1 MKMGFKNIIRDYF
14 TFNRR
19 ERNGIFVLLSIIL
32 ILILYLS
39 FSDLFFSKEKIDFSK
54 FDKEITQF
62 EAEQKRIG
70 DSVSL
75 QKNYFVS
82 ENSPQL
88 DSAERFIFNPNNLR
102 EEDWKRLGLSDK
114 QIHVIKNYES
124 KGGKFTSKEDVK
136 KMYCITPQL
145 YASLESYIQIPQ
157 ENKSEISNSK
167 STTLYKF
174 KDDKVIVELNSA
186 DTTELQKIK
195 GIGSS
200 FAKRI
205 IKFRD
210 MIGGFVRKEQLLE
223 VFGFDEEKLDVIS
236 SQIIIDISFVKKI
249 NINSASVEDLRKHPY
264 MNKKAAVAIYMHRV
278 NNGDFKSVQ
287 EIKELNFVNDS
298 LYTKIVSYLKVE

>member
-39 FSDLFFSKEKIDFSK
+39 FSDFFFSKEKIDFSK

-75 QKNYFVS
+75 QKNYFS
-82 ENSPQL
+82 SGNNPQL
-88 DSAERFIFNPNNLR
+88 DSAERFIFNPNNLG

-124 KGGKFTSKEDVK
+124 KRGKFTSKEDVK

-157 ENKSEISNSK
+157 ENKSEISNS
-167 STTLYKF
+167 
-174 KDDKVIVELNSA
+174 
-186 DTTELQKIK
+186 
-195 GIGSS
+195 
-200 FAKRI
+200 
-205 IKFRD
+205 
-210 MIGGFVRKEQLLE
+210 
-223 VFGFDEEKLDVIS
+223 
-236 SQIIIDISFVKKI
+236 
-249 NINSASVEDLRKHPY
+249 
-264 MNKKAAVAIYMHRV
+264 
-278 NNGDFKSVQ
+278 
-287 EIKELNFVNDS
+287 
-298 LYTKIVSYLKVE
+298 